1 MYKVIVIEKH
11 GIFCLIV
18 WSGKLVLAALS
29 YLILSH
35 FSACSVAALKIGCP
49 SSIEESASK
58 KLVQRVLILLSR
70 IIQYGLVSPL
80 LWTWIWRTQPRRGVG
95 TGGIL
100 FIECKMLGNAVG
112 LLVGCGLCS
121 VEEFQNLVPELY
133 CLRSWSNFNYYK
145 KFKFLNF

>member
-1 MYKVIVIEKH
+1 MCKVIVIEKH

-18 WSGKLVLAALS
+18 WLGKLVLASPS

-58 KLVQRVLILLSR
+58 KLVQRVLVLLSQ
-70 IIQYGLVSPL
+70 IVQYGLVSPL

-100 FIECKMLGNAVG
+100 FIECKVLECGWVVG
-112 LLVGCGLCS
+112 RFWSVICGR
-121 VEEFQNLVPELY
+121 VPNLVPELG
-133 CLRSWSNFNYYK
+133 CLRSWFLISIIIKSFKFSNF
-145 KFKFLNF
+145 